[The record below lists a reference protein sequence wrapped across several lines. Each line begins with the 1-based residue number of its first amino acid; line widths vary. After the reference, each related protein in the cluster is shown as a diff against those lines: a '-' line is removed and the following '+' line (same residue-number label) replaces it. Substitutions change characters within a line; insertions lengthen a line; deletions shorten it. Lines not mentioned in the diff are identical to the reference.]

1 MRTAITNVSL
11 PSARQF
17 AVGIV
22 AAFVAGYI
30 GHALFGPPG
39 MILGMA
45 AGFSVDLVVE
55 QVQGGRD

>member
-22 AAFVAGYI
+22 AAFVADYI
-30 GHALFGPPG
+30 GHALFGPSG
-39 MILGMA
+39 MLLGMA
-45 AGFSVDLVVE
+45 AGFSLDLIVE
-55 QVQGGRD
+55 QV